1 MVRITKIPQRLACV
15 LDDLIDFKN
24 KSSAVVE
31 EGLPII
37 ITGAPRSATT
47 TLEEIFNSNSVFL
60 HHEPFIKNTLLW
72 KKQSEIKTDSA
83 IYDKA
88 VITSIHQSILS
99 GKSWSNYR
107 KAGRWYPY
115 VTKMALHK
123 SLPLK
128 PRRVIIKDPGIS
140 FCLDEI
146 APLLGE
152 HIGIIFMRNPLS
164 IVTSLKRLNWDPI
177 QRLELIYTHPYFKR
191 FDIHKANISLDK
203 IRVMQPI
210 ERMALQTSLLHHFM
224 RKHAEQLP
232 NYSIVYMESLFSN
245 PFSNIS
251 ELSNKLGFSANYIKE
266 THIAAITTRD
276 IHPITKHSF
285 KRQSS
290 QYIKYWENKITNE
303 ECAIINNY
311 YSLFN
316 NPYQQ

>member
-31 EGLPII
+31 TGLPII

-60 HHEPFIKNTLLW
+60 HHEPFIKHLLLW
-72 KKQSEIKTDSA
+72 KKPSETNNDKAIFDKSEISS
-83 IYDKA
+83 IY
-88 VITSIHQSILS
+88 QSILS

-123 SLPLK
+123 SMPLK

-146 APLLGE
+146 SPLLGD
-152 HIGIIFMRNPLS
+152 HIGIMLMRNPLS
-164 IVTSLKRLNWDPI
+164 IVTSLKRLNWDPL
-177 QRLELIYTHPYFKR
+177 QRLQLIYSHPYFKR
-191 FDIHKANISLDK
+191 FDIHKPNISIDR
-203 IRVMQPI
+203 IREMQPM

-224 RKHAEQLP
+224 RKHAERLP
-232 NYSIVYMESLFSN
+232 NYHIINMETLFSN
-245 PFSNIS
+245 PLKNIT
-251 ELSNKLGFSANYIKE
+251 ELSNKLGFSPNYIKE
-266 THIAAITTRD
+266 SHIAAITTRD
-276 IHPITKHSF
+276 IQPITKHSF

-290 QYIKYWENKITNE
+290 QYIKYWENKLTNE
-303 ECAIINNY
+303 ECVIINDY

>member
-31 EGLPII
+31 TGLPII

-60 HHEPFIKNTLLW
+60 HHEPFIKHLLLW
-72 KKQSEIKTDSA
+72 KKPTEA
-83 IYDKA
+83 NNDKA
-88 VITSIHQSILS
+88 IFDKAEISSIYQSILS

-123 SLPLK
+123 SMPLK

-146 APLLGE
+146 TPMLGE
-152 HIGIIFMRNPLS
+152 HIGIMLMRNPLS

-191 FDIHKANISLDK
+191 FDIHKLNISLDK
-203 IRVMQPI
+203 IRLMQPI

-224 RKHAEQLP
+224 RKHAERLP
-232 NYSIVYMESLFSN
+232 NYHTINMETLFSN
-245 PFSNIS
+245 PFKNIT
-251 ELSNKLGFSANYIKE
+251 ELSNKLGFSFNYIKE
-266 THIAAITTRD
+266 SHIAAITTRD

-290 QYIKYWENKITNE
+290 QYIKYWENKLTNE
-303 ECAIINNY
+303 ECAIINDY

>member
-1 MVRITKIPQRLACV
+1 MVRIKKIPQRLACI

-24 KSSAVVE
+24 KSIAAVE

-47 TLEEIFNSNSVFL
+47 TLEEILNSNSVFL

-83 IYDKA
+83 IFDKA
-88 VITSIHQSILS
+88 EISSIYQSILG
-99 GKSWSNYR
+99 GKSWTNYR

-146 APLLGE
+146 SPLLGE
-152 HIGIIFMRNPLS
+152 HVGIIFMRNPLS
-164 IVTSLKRLNWDPI
+164 IVTSLKRLNWDPL
-177 QRLELIYTHPYFKR
+177 QRLQLIYTHPYFKR
-191 FDIHKANISLDK
+191 FDIYKPGITLDK
-203 IRVMQPI
+203 IRGMKPI

-232 NYSIVYMESLFSN
+232 NYHLVNMETLFSN
-245 PFSNIS
+245 PFLNIS
-251 ELSNKLGFSANYIKE
+251 ALSNKLGFSPNYIKE
-266 THIAAITTRD
+266 SHIAAITTRD
-276 IHPITKHSF
+276 IPPITKHSF

-290 QYIKYWENKITNE
+290 QYIKYWENRLTPE
-303 ECAIINNY
+303 ECSLINNY